1 MGNCLV
7 AQSGGPT
14 AVINAS
20 LAGVVRANQL
30 NPVFDR
36 VFGGIH
42 GIEGV
47 LEGKLYDLTDLTT
60 HEIDLLKQT
69 PSSALG
75 TCRYKLKRGNDTD
88 FKRLVDVMDAHDIDV
103 MFYIGGNDSM
113 DTVDAL
119 SEWARANGCD
129 KRFVGIPKTVDNDL
143 VPVDHCPGFP
153 SAAKLACQ
161 ITHATRMD
169 YDAYT
174 RPEVFVLET
183 MGRDAGW
190 LAASCCASGDV
201 DLLVLPEVD
210 FDRESFLA
218 EVRKKMEETGEC
230 YIVVSEGA
238 HYADGTYLS
247 AGDTAND
254 GFAHAVL
261 GGAALTLKQMIIDEG
276 IAPRGVVQDL
286 SRAARS
292 SNFAQSLVDVT
303 EAFEL
308 GMSAHMHAADGRFT
322 GQVVGVA
329 PRSAE
334 ELEAGAYNARFFS
347 APASEFANFVR
358 RFPSEWILPN
368 YQGVTDEALAYF
380 KPLIEGE
387 PKLVYENGMPA
398 TIKAFNTR

>member
-30 NPVFDR
+30 NPVYDH
-36 VFGGIH
+36 VYGGLY

-47 LEGKLYDLTDLTT
+47 LDGKLYDLTNLTG

-75 TCRYKLKRGNDTD
+75 TCRYKLKRGNDAD
-88 FKRLVDVMDAHDIDV
+88 FERLVSVMNEHDIEV

-119 SEWARANGCD
+119 SQWAADRNMLQ
-129 KRFVGIPKTVDNDL
+129 RFVGIPKTVDNDL

-153 SAAKLACQ
+153 SAAKIAAQ
-161 ITHATRMD
+161 ITHATYLD
-169 YDAYT
+169 YAAYT

-190 LAASCCASGDV
+190 LAASCCVSGDV

-210 FDRESFLA
+210 FDKEAFLA
-218 EVRKKMEETGEC
+218 EVQKKFDEKGEC

-238 HYADGTYLS
+238 HYADGGYVS
-247 AGDTAND
+247 AGETAHD

-261 GGAALTLKQMIIDEG
+261 GGAGAVIKQMIIDAG
-276 IAPRGVVQDL
+276 IVPRGIVQDL

-292 SNFAQSLVDVT
+292 SNFAQSSVDVT
-303 EAFEL
+303 EAYEL
-308 GMSAHMHAADGRFT
+308 GMSAHMRSVNPAFT
-322 GQVVGVA
+322 AQVVGVK
-329 PRSAE
+329 RGSDIQ
-334 ELEAGAYNARFFS
+334 GKYNAEYF
-347 APASEFANFVR
+347 AGPASEFANVVKH
-358 RFPSEWILPN
+358 FPQEWILPN
-368 YQGVTDEALAYF
+368 YQGITEDAFAYF
-380 KPLIEGE
+380 KPLMEGE
-387 PKLVYENGMPA
+387 PKLIIEGTMPA
-398 TIKAFNTR
+398 TLVPFNKR

>member
-30 NPVFDR
+30 NPVYDH
-36 VFGGIH
+36 VYGGLY

-47 LEGKLYDLTDLTT
+47 LDGKLYDLTNLTG

-75 TCRYKLKRGNDTD
+75 TCRYKLKRGNDAD
-88 FKRLVDVMDAHDIDV
+88 FERLVSVMNEYDIEV

-119 SEWARANGCD
+119 SQWAADHNMLQ
-129 KRFVGIPKTVDNDL
+129 RFVGIPKTVDNDL
-143 VPVDHCPGFP
+143 VSVDHCPGFP
-153 SAAKLACQ
+153 GAAKIAAQ
-161 ITHATRMD
+161 ITHATYLD
-169 YDAYT
+169 YAAYT

-190 LAASCCASGDV
+190 LAASCCVSGDV

-210 FDRESFLA
+210 FDKEAFLA
-218 EVRKKMEETGEC
+218 EVQKKFDEKGEC

-238 HYADGTYLS
+238 HYADGGYVS
-247 AGDTAND
+247 AGETAHD

-261 GGAALTLKQMIIDEG
+261 GGAGAVIKQMIIDAG
-276 IAPRGVVQDL
+276 IVPRGIVQDL

-292 SNFAQSLVDVT
+292 SNFAQSSVDVT
-303 EAFEL
+303 EAYEL
-308 GMSAHMHAADGRFT
+308 GLSAHMRSANPAFT
-322 GQVVGVA
+322 AQVVGVK
-329 PRSAE
+329 RGSDIQ
-334 ELEAGAYNARFFS
+334 GKYNAEYF
-347 APASEFANFVR
+347 AGPASEFANVVKH
-358 RFPSEWILPN
+358 FPQEWILPN
-368 YQGVTDEALAYF
+368 YQGITEDAFAYF
-380 KPLIEGE
+380 KPLMEGE
-387 PKLVYENGMPA
+387 PKLIIEGTMPA
-398 TIKAFNTR
+398 TLVPFNKR

>member
-20 LAGVVRANQL
+20 LAGVIRANQL
-30 NPVFDR
+30 NPVYDR
-36 VFGGIH
+36 VFGGLH

-47 LEGKLYDLTDLTT
+47 LADKLYDLTELTGRD
-60 HEIDLLKQT
+60 IDILKQT

-75 TCRYKLKRGNDTD
+75 TCRYKLTRGNDTD
-88 FKRLVDVMDAHDIDV
+88 YRRLVEVMDTHDIDTL
-103 MFYIGGNDSM
+103 FYIGGNDSM

-119 SEWARANGCD
+119 AAWAQENAPA

-161 ITHATRMD
+161 VTHATYLD
-169 YDAYT
+169 YAAYT
-174 RPEVFVLET
+174 RPEVFVLEC

-190 LAASCCASGDV
+190 LAASCCVTGDV
-201 DLLVLPEVD
+201 DLLVLPEDV
-210 FDRESFLA
+210 FNKEAFLA
-218 EVRKKMEETGEC
+218 EVQKKFDQKGEC

-238 HYADGTYLS
+238 RYADGTYLA
-247 AGDTAND
+247 AGDAAND

-261 GGAALTLKQMIIDEG
+261 GGAALTLKQMIIDAG

-308 GMSAHMHAADGRFT
+308 GLAAHMRSANPTFT
-322 GQVVGVA
+322 GQVVGIRRDEA
-329 PRSAE
+329 AAE
-334 ELEAGAYNARFFS
+334 GRYNAQFFA
-347 APASEFANFVR
+347 APASEFANYVKQ
-358 RFPSEWILPN
+358 FPTEWILPN
-368 YQGVTDEALAYF
+368 YQGITPEAVAYF
-380 KPLIEGE
+380 QPLIEGE
-387 PKLVYENGMPA
+387 PKLVMEDGLPA
-398 TIKAFNTR
+398 TLVPFNKR

>member
-20 LAGVVRANQL
+20 LAGVIRANQL
-30 NPVFDR
+30 NPAYGR

-47 LEGKLYDLTDLTT
+47 LEDKLYDLTELSGR
-60 HEIDLLKQT
+60 EIDLLKQT

-88 FKRLVDVMDAHDIDV
+88 FARLVEVMDLHDIDV

-119 SEWARANGCD
+119 SEWAEAHGVT

-161 ITHATRMD
+161 VTHATSLD

-190 LAASCCASGDV
+190 LAASCCVSGDV

-210 FDRESFLA
+210 FDREAFLA
-218 EVRKKMEETGEC
+218 QVQKKMDEKGSC

-238 HYADGTYLS
+238 HYADGTYIS
-247 AGDTAND
+247 AGDTADD

-261 GGAALTLKQMIIDEG
+261 GGAALTLKQMIVDAG

-303 EAFEL
+303 EAYEL
-308 GMSAHMHAADGRFT
+308 GMSAHMRSADGEFT
-322 GQVVGVA
+322 GKVVGVRRGVG
-329 PRSAE
+329 PDGGYSAE
-334 ELEAGAYNARFFS
+334 YFAG
-347 APASEFANFVR
+347 PASEFANFVKE
-358 RFPSEWILPN
+358 FPAEWVLPD
-368 YQGVTDEALAYF
+368 YQGITDEALAYF
-380 KPLIEGE
+380 RPLIEGE
-387 PKLVYENGMPA
+387 PKLIYEGGLPA
-398 TIKAFNTR
+398 TIEPFNLR

>member
-1 MGNCLV
+1 MSNCLV

-20 LAGVVRANQL
+20 LAGVIRANQL
-30 NPVFDR
+30 NPLYDR

-47 LEGKLYDLTDLTT
+47 LEGKLYDLTDLTGRD
-60 HEIDLLKQT
+60 IDLLKQT

-75 TCRYKLKRGNDTD
+75 TCRYKLTRGNDVD
-88 FKRLVDVMDAHDIDV
+88 YERLVKVMDDNGIET

-119 SEWARANGCD
+119 SAWAQAKGLG
-129 KRFVGIPKTVDNDL
+129 KRFIGIPKTVDNDL

-153 SAAKLACQ
+153 SAAKVACA
-161 ITHATRMD
+161 ITHATYLD
-169 YDAYT
+169 YAAYT

-190 LAASCCASGDV
+190 LAASCCVSGDV
-201 DLLVLPEVD
+201 DLLVLPEID
-210 FDRESFLA
+210 FNKQAFLA
-218 EVRKKMEETGEC
+218 EVQKKFNEKGEC

-238 HYADGTYLS
+238 HFADGSYLS
-247 AGDTAND
+247 AGDTSHD

-261 GGAALTLKQMIIDEG
+261 GGAALTLKQMIVEAG
-276 IAPRGVVQDL
+276 IVPRGVVQDL

-303 EAFEL
+303 EAYEL
-308 GMSAHMHAADGRFT
+308 GMSAHMRSANTAFT
-322 GQVVGVA
+322 GQVVGI
-329 PRSAE
+329 RRKDAE
-334 ELEAGAYNARFFS
+334 GRYNAQFF
-347 APASEFANFVR
+347 AGPASEFANYVK
-358 RFPSEWILPN
+358 RFPAAWIVPN
-368 YQGVTDEALAYF
+368 YQGITSEALAYF

-387 PKLVYENGMPA
+387 PQLICEGGMPA
-398 TIKAFNTR
+398 TLEPFNKR

>member
-1 MGNCLV
+1 MSNCLV

-20 LAGVVRANQL
+20 LAGVIRANQL
-30 NPVFDR
+30 NPVYDR
-36 VFGGIH
+36 VFGGLH

-47 LEGKLYDLTDLTT
+47 LDDKLYDLTDLTGR
-60 HEIDLLKQT
+60 EIAILKQT

-75 TCRYKLKRGNDTD
+75 TCRYKLKRGNDAD
-88 FKRLVDVMDAHDIDV
+88 YRRLVEVMDAHDIEV

-119 SEWARANGCD
+119 SEWAQANGCS

-143 VPVDHCPGFP
+143 VPVDHCPGFA
-153 SAAKLACQ
+153 SAAKIACQ
-161 ITHATRMD
+161 IAHATYLD
-169 YDAYT
+169 YAAYT

-190 LAASCCASGDV
+190 LAASCCVSGNV

-210 FDRESFLA
+210 FDKEAFLA
-218 EVRKKMEETGEC
+218 EVKRVFDEKGEC
-230 YIVVSEGA
+230 YVVVSEGA

-247 AGDTAND
+247 AGDSAND

-261 GGAALTLKQMIIDEG
+261 GGAGATLKQMIVDAG
-276 IAPRGVVQDL
+276 IVPRGVVQDL

-303 EAFEL
+303 EAYEL
-308 GMSAHMHAADGRFT
+308 GMSAHM
-322 GQVVGVA
+322 
-329 PRSAE
+329 RSADPAFTAAVVAVRPRTAE
-334 ELEAGAYNARFFS
+334 QIAEGSYDAAYFAGPAR
-347 APASEFANFVR
+347 EFANHVKH
-358 RFPSEWILPN
+358 FPEAWILPN
-368 YQGVTDEALAYF
+368 YAGISDEAISYF

-387 PKLVYENGMPA
+387 PKLVYEGGVPA
-398 TIKAFNTR
+398 TIVPFNKR

>member
-30 NPVFDR
+30 NPVYDH
-36 VFGGIH
+36 VYGGLY

-47 LEGKLYDLTDLTT
+47 LDGKLYDLTNLTG

-75 TCRYKLKRGNDTD
+75 TCRYKLKRGNDAD
-88 FKRLVDVMDAHDIDV
+88 FERLVSVMNEHDIEV

-119 SEWARANGCD
+119 SQWAADHNMLQ
-129 KRFVGIPKTVDNDL
+129 RFVGIPKTVDNDL

-153 SAAKLACQ
+153 SAAKIAAQ
-161 ITHATRMD
+161 ITHATYLD
-169 YDAYT
+169 YAAYT

-190 LAASCCASGDV
+190 LAASCCVSGDV

-210 FDRESFLA
+210 FDKEAFLA
-218 EVRKKMEETGEC
+218 EVQKKFDEKGEC

-238 HYADGTYLS
+238 HYADGGYVS
-247 AGDTAND
+247 AGETAHD

-261 GGAALTLKQMIIDEG
+261 GGAGAVIKQMIIDAG
-276 IAPRGVVQDL
+276 IVPRGIVQDL

-292 SNFAQSLVDVT
+292 SNFAQSSVDVT
-303 EAFEL
+303 EAYEL
-308 GMSAHMHAADGRFT
+308 GMSAHMRSVNPAFT
-322 GQVVGVA
+322 TQVVGVK
-329 PRSAE
+329 RGS
-334 ELEAGAYNARFFS
+334 GIQGKYNAEYF
-347 APASEFANFVR
+347 AGPASEFANAVKH
-358 RFPSEWILPN
+358 FPQEWILPN
-368 YQGVTDEALAYF
+368 YQGITEDAFAYF
-380 KPLIEGE
+380 EPLMEGE
-387 PKLVYENGMPA
+387 PKLIIEGTMPA
-398 TIKAFNTR
+398 TLVPFNKR

>member
-1 MGNCLV
+1 MSNCLV

-20 LAGVVRANQL
+20 LAGVIRANQL
-30 NPVFDR
+30 NPLYDR

-47 LEGKLYDLTDLTT
+47 LEGKLYDLTDLTGRD
-60 HEIDLLKQT
+60 IDLLKQT

-75 TCRYKLKRGNDTD
+75 TCRYKLTRGNDVD
-88 FKRLVDVMDAHDIDV
+88 YERLVKVMDDNGIET

-119 SEWARANGCD
+119 SAWAQAKGLG
-129 KRFVGIPKTVDNDL
+129 KRFIGIPKTVDNDL

-153 SAAKLACQ
+153 SAAKVACA
-161 ITHATRMD
+161 ITHATYLD
-169 YDAYT
+169 YAAYT

-190 LAASCCASGDV
+190 LAASCCVSGDV
-201 DLLVLPEVD
+201 DLLVLPEID
-210 FDRESFLA
+210 FDKQAFLA
-218 EVRKKMEETGEC
+218 EVQKKFNEKGEC

-238 HYADGTYLS
+238 HFADGSYLS
-247 AGDTAND
+247 AGDTSHD

-261 GGAALTLKQMIIDEG
+261 GGAALTLKQMIVEAG
-276 IAPRGVVQDL
+276 IVPRGVVQDL

-303 EAFEL
+303 EAYEL
-308 GMSAHMHAADGRFT
+308 GMSAHMRSANTAFT
-322 GQVVGVA
+322 GQVVGI
-329 PRSAE
+329 RRKDAE
-334 ELEAGAYNARFFS
+334 GRYNAQFF
-347 APASEFANFVR
+347 AGPASEFANYVK
-358 RFPSEWILPN
+358 RFPAAWIVPN
-368 YQGVTDEALAYF
+368 YQGITSEALAYF

-387 PKLVYENGMPA
+387 PQLICKGGMPA
-398 TIKAFNTR
+398 TLEPFNKR

>member
-30 NPVFDR
+30 NPVYDH
-36 VFGGIH
+36 VYGGLY

-47 LEGKLYDLTDLTT
+47 LDGKLYDLTNLTG

-75 TCRYKLKRGNDTD
+75 TCRYKLKRGNDAD
-88 FKRLVDVMDAHDIDV
+88 FERLVSVMNEHDIEV

-119 SEWARANGCD
+119 SQWAADHNMPQ
-129 KRFVGIPKTVDNDL
+129 RFVGIPKTVDNDL

-153 SAAKLACQ
+153 SAAKIAAQ
-161 ITHATRMD
+161 ITHATYLD
-169 YDAYT
+169 YAAYT

-190 LAASCCASGDV
+190 LAASCCVSGDV

-210 FDRESFLA
+210 FDKEAFLA
-218 EVRKKMEETGEC
+218 EVQKQFDEKGEC

-238 HYADGTYLS
+238 HYADGGYVS
-247 AGDTAND
+247 AGETTHD

-261 GGAALTLKQMIIDEG
+261 GGAGAVIKQMIIDAG
-276 IAPRGVVQDL
+276 IVPRGIVQDL

-292 SNFAQSLVDVT
+292 SNFAQSSVDVT
-303 EAFEL
+303 EAYEL
-308 GMSAHMHAADGRFT
+308 GMSAHMRSVNPAFT
-322 GQVVGVA
+322 AQVVGVK
-329 PRSAE
+329 RGSDIQ
-334 ELEAGAYNARFFS
+334 GKYNAEYF
-347 APASEFANFVR
+347 AGPASEFANVVKH
-358 RFPSEWILPN
+358 FPQEWILPN
-368 YQGVTDEALAYF
+368 YQGITEDAFAYF
-380 KPLIEGE
+380 KPLMEGE
-387 PKLVYENGMPA
+387 PKLIIEGTMPA
-398 TIKAFNTR
+398 TLVPFNKR